1 MANIMK
7 IINFGSLN
15 IDKVC
20 SVEEFVQPG
29 ETIMATGYSVNAG
42 GKGLNQSVAA
52 ARAGAQVLH
61 AGAVGSD
68 GLFLKEILADAGA
81 DVSCL
86 RVMDTESGCAFIEVN
101 SKGQNRIIVSAGTNR
116 MYTEEYIKNVLEKAE
131 AGDFVLLQNEIN
143 MVGEIIRL
151 SHEKG
156 CRVVFNASPIP
167 GKPEERPLELV
178 DIFMV
183 NELEA
188 AALAGTSAEGDFRD
202 ILKALQKKYPK
213 AAIVMTLG
221 KDGVLYGY
229 KEEFYSHPIFK
240 VNAVDTTAAGDTFCG
255 YFLAALCAGKSV
267 EMALREASA
276 ASAMAVSA
284 KGAAPSIPVHSAME
298 EWLRG
303 RS

>member
-1 MANIMK
+1 
-7 IINFGSLN
+7 
-15 IDKVC
+15 
-20 SVEEFVQPG
+20 
-29 ETIMATGYSVNAG
+29 
-42 GKGLNQSVAA
+42 
-52 ARAGAQVLH
+52 
-61 AGAVGSD
+61 
-68 GLFLKEILADAGA
+68 
-81 DVSCL
+81 
-86 RVMDTESGCAFIEVN
+86 
-101 SKGQNRIIVSAGTNR
+101 

-151 SHEKG
+151 SHDKG

-167 GKPEERPLELV
+167 GKPEELPLELV

-188 AALAGTSAEGDFRD
+188 AALAGTSTEGDFRD

-221 KDGVLYGY
+221 KEGVFYGY

-255 YFLAALCAGKSV
+255 YFLAALCAEKSV

-276 ASAMAVSA
+276 ASAMADTA
-284 KGAAPSIPVHSAME
+284 KGAAPSITVHRAMDAR
-298 EWLRG
+298 LSG

>member
-1 MANIMK
+1 MK

-20 SVEEFVQPG
+20 SVEEFVQPR

-167 GKPEERPLELV
+167 GKPEELPLELV